1 MPRRHRSARERP
13 GPPEPVQ
20 RPLAAA
26 PEWASA
32 EGFTV
37 RAVAGE
43 RSKTYRCPGC
53 QQEIRP
59 GTPHL
64 VVVADEDVEGRRH
77 WHTPC
82 WQRELRRLG
91 YRL

>member
-13 GPPEPVQ
+13 GIQGQAGLPPSV
-20 RPLAAA
+20 A
-26 PEWASA
+26 PEWAHA
-32 EGFTV
+32 DGYTV

-43 RSKTYRCPGC
+43 RDKTYRCPGC
-53 QQEIRP
+53 QQEIPP

-64 VVVADEDVEGRRH
+64 VVVTHEDVQGRRH

-91 YRL
+91 FH